1 VNNAAFHH
9 SLRSRRACAG
19 EGFTLIEILVAAAVT
34 VILVGILLSI
44 STLTGNVVKQ
54 ASSTLTSFST
64 ARTAFDAM
72 TQKLSQATLN
82 TYLDYYDASGN
93 QRSTHLSTNSGSAF
107 VAVSYGR
114 ASDLQFY
121 IRQNLMG
128 HCGQEIYFA
137 APEAYAVP
145 DADRL
150 QIQSVQGLLNS
161 CGYYVSYGDSALFQ
175 PTAITAH
182 RYRYRLM
189 QAMEPTESFSVFSG
203 TSTPYFV
210 GPSGGPDSA
219 SWIQNIRNTASGP
232 LNGSLDVTPLAD
244 NVIALI
250 VWPRL
255 SYQDDPA
262 GTSLSTD
269 YTYDSQNPI
278 NVQPQQQGA
287 FWVQGA
293 TADQLP
299 PTVEVTMVVVDEP
312 TVVRMYGAVGLP
324 NPTASA
330 SPPNLEEALTV
341 GSSGVPFK
349 NVRQYQADIS
359 SIATT
364 LAAAHANYQIFD
376 ATVALRES
384 KWSQAPTQ

>member
-1 VNNAAFHH
+1 MKNAAFPSSHR
-9 SLRSRRACAG
+9 LRRSRAG
-19 EGFTLIEILVAAAVT
+19 AGFTLVEILVAAAVT

-54 ASSTLTSFST
+54 ASATLTSFTT
-64 ARTAFDAM
+64 ARTAFDAL

-93 QRSTHLSTNSGSAF
+93 QRSSHLSTNSGSAF

-121 IRQNLMG
+121 VRKNLMNHG
-128 HCGQEIYFA
+128 GQEVYFA
-137 APEAYAVP
+137 APQAYAVP
-145 DADRL
+145 DQTDKI

-175 PTAITAH
+175 PTAIVAH

-189 QAMEPTESFSVFSG
+189 QGLEPTESFSVFSG
-203 TSTPYFV
+203 TTTPYFV
-210 GPSGGPDSA
+210 GPSGGADSA

-232 LNGSLDVTPLAD
+232 VNGSVDVTPLAD
-244 NVIALI
+244 NVIALV

-255 SYQDDPA
+255 SYQDDPK

-278 NVQPQQQGA
+278 NVQPVQAGA
-287 FWVQGA
+287 FYTQGQ

-312 TVVRMYGAVGLP
+312 SAVRLYGAVGQVAP
-324 NPTASA
+324 NGAFET
-330 SPPNLEEALTV
+330 ALTT
-341 GSSGVPFK
+341 SSAGGVPFK
-349 NVRQYQADIS
+349 KVANYTQDVS
-359 SIATT
+359 SVANT
-364 LAAAHANYQIFD
+364 LAAAHVNYQIFN

-384 KWSQAPTQ
+384 KWSQNPTQ